1 MAKNSVMSVAKGV
14 LGGMIAGAVLGAAGK
29 TMIDKTP
36 KMRKK
41 ANKAMHTLGQVI
53 DTAQYMFS

>member
-1 MAKNSVMSVAKGV
+1 MAKDSVMTIAKGV
-14 LGGMIAGAVLGAAGK
+14 IGGMIAGVAIGAAGK

-41 ANKAMHTLGQVI
+41 ANKAMQTIGQVI